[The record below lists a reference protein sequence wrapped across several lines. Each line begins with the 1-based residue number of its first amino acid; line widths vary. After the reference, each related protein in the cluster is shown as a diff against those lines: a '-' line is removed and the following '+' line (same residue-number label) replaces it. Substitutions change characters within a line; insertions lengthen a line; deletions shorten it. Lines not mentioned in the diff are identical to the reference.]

1 MKKRLKK
8 IAKETMLFIYKIM
21 EKLLPV
27 QNNVV
32 VFNSS
37 MGRNYTGNPRYIYEY
52 MVEKGLDKKYKCIWF
67 FETLP
72 QTLPGRCKIVRFKR
86 LKYFYYMSIA
96 KTWVFDCRQPDFLIK
111 KKNAAY
117 IQTWHGTP
125 LKKLALDMDSVSMAE
140 DKDIAVYKEKFY
152 RNAMTWDY
160 LIAQNDFSANIFK
173 KAFGFEK
180 TMLTIGYPRNDI
192 LIHKNN
198 EKYIAALKKELSL
211 PKDKKII
218 LYAPTWRD
226 NEFYSSGKYKFNPHM
241 DFQLLKKA
249 LSDKYCIIVKYHYLV
264 KDLVDWSLYSDF
276 IYDFDMEY
284 DISLLYLVSDMLIT
298 DYSSVMFDYSILK
311 RPMLFYCYDYDNY
324 KNNLRGFYFDF
335 EKEAPGPISYVT
347 EELIQDILNYDSEKY
362 RQRYEAFTKK
372 YNRAEH
378 GTACKE
384 VCSLIQ
390 KVNK

>member
-1 MKKRLKK
+1 MKKQLKK

-21 EKLLPV
+21 AKLLPV

-72 QTLPGRCKIVRFKR
+72 QTLPGLCKIVRFKR

-111 KKNAAY
+111 KKNVAY

-152 RNAMTWDY
+152 QNAMTWDY

-198 EKYIAALKKELSL
+198 EKYIASLKKELSL

-249 LSDKYCIIVKYHYLV
+249 LSDKYSIIVKYHYLV
-264 KDLVDWSLYSDF
+264 KDLVDWSPYSDF
-276 IYDFDMEY
+276 IYDFDLEH

-347 EELIQDILNYDSEKY
+347 EELIQDILNYDSERY

-384 VCSLIQ
+384 ICSLIQ